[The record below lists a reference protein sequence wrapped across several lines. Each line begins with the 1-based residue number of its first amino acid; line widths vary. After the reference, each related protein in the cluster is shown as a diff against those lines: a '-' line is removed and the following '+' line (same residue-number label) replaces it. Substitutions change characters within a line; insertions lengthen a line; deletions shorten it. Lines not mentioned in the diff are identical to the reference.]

1 MFSWR
6 NFGYLKIKNI
16 SNSDYVYLIINY
28 NNNLFNFEIG
38 VNIHIIETCYK
49 KLNRNLKIQ
58 VSISSSIIFLI
69 GEVSNLNKIDNTP
82 LYKSKLKYNKENL
95 FSSNFY
101 CFCIKSLTYLHIFF

>member
-38 VNIHIIETCYK
+38 INIRIIETCYK

-69 GEVSNLNKIDNTP
+69 GEVVQSNDTI
-82 LYKSKLKYNKENL
+82 
-95 FSSNFY
+95 
-101 CFCIKSLTYLHIFF
+101 

>member
-38 VNIHIIETCYK
+38 VNIHII
-49 KLNRNLKIQ
+49 
-58 VSISSSIIFLI
+58 
-69 GEVSNLNKIDNTP
+69 
-82 LYKSKLKYNKENL
+82 
-95 FSSNFY
+95 
-101 CFCIKSLTYLHIFF
+101 

>member
-38 VNIHIIETCYK
+38 VNIHIIEICHK

-69 GEVSNLNKIDNTP
+69 GEVVQSNGTI
-82 LYKSKLKYNKENL
+82 
-95 FSSNFY
+95 
-101 CFCIKSLTYLHIFF
+101 